1 MSIHLLKY
9 KPEKMNLWVHLS
21 GLTWLIMLAFNMN
34 GLYLLYTP
42 DSAAYVLNARELL
55 VPGDRSV
62 FYSLYIYVCS
72 NIGHFLGI
80 STLWITVIPIFLMIY
95 GMLYQWVQRFFF
107 PNSPVWQFIS
117 LSLAGLLTPFP
128 WFIIQI
134 MPDVFTGILFLS
146 LVLFLVEKIR
156 FFQMV
161 WGAIALAATLMHN
174 GNLIVLTIV
183 VLVLLVSKSV
193 WEILMIQARRI
204 YYLGIISFLGWMS
217 VLLSNWLGGNGWT
230 TAKCSHIF
238 IVAQMSETGVLKHYL
253 DKYCDEGP
261 SIMCKYKDSLPE
273 HAYGFIWPQ
282 DGILMKT
289 GGWYHSDTLYG
300 KIIKTV
306 LTDPELLMHYTGSAL
321 KSTSYQLI
329 SLGVGDGI
337 FPVDSSSTLAVELKN
352 RYPTDYDALFSDN
365 PQQTGSIAFSDLN
378 EFYRKSAIVLFLAS
392 LISIYL
398 IPRKNQFAWI
408 ALSFILVLSNAF
420 ATSVFA
426 NVLMRLNTR
435 GFWIL
440 MVVCLFLVL
449 KTISHKLMK
458 EAQ

>member
-1 MSIHLLKY
+1 MSIHLPTY

-21 GLTWLIMLAFNMN
+21 GLTWLFMLALNMN
-34 GLYLLYTP
+34 GLFLLYTP

-156 FFQMV
+156 FFQIV
-161 WGAIALAATLMHN
+161 WGSIALAATLMHN

-183 VLVLLVSKSV
+183 VLVLILSKSV
-193 WEILMIQARRI
+193 WEILMIQSRRI
-204 YYLGIISFLGWMS
+204 YYLGIVSFVGWGS

-230 TAKCSHIF
+230 TARCSHIF

-253 DKYCDEGP
+253 DKYCNEDP

-289 GGWYHSDTLYG
+289 GGWHHSDTLYG

-306 LTDPELLMHYTGSAL
+306 FTDPELLMHYTGSAL

-352 RYPTDYDALFSDN
+352 RFPTDYYTLFSKN

-378 EFYRKSAIVLFLAS
+378 EFYRKSAIILFLAS
-392 LISIYL
+392 LISIYM

-408 ALSFILVLSNAF
+408 ALSFIMVIANAF

-440 MVVCLFLVL
+440 LVVCLFLVL
-449 KTISHKLMK
+449 KTISHKLFK
-458 EAQ
+458 RV

>member
-1 MSIHLLKY
+1 LRLANNAKEPVIVPLVALQFASIVKLTFVFILCIVGILGCII
-9 KPEKMNLWVHLS
+9 P
-21 GLTWLIMLAFNMN
+21 GLP
-34 GLYLLYTP
+34 GTP
-42 DSAAYVLNARELL
+42 LNYAALLL
-55 VPGDRSV
+55 VQWRLNTIQS
-62 FYSLYIYVCS
+62 
-72 NIGHFLGI
+72 
-80 STLWITVIPIFLMIY
+80 STLIIY
-95 GMLYQWVQRFFF
+95 G
-107 PNSPVWQFIS
+107 I
-117 LSLAGLLTPFP
+117 
-128 WFIIQI
+128 
-134 MPDVFTGILFLS
+134 
-146 LVLFLVEKIR
+146 
-156 FFQMV
+156 
-161 WGAIALAATLMHN
+161 
-174 GNLIVLTIV
+174 LTIV

-289 GGWYHSDTLYG
+289 GGWHNSDTLYG

>member
-1 MSIHLLKY
+1 MSFHLPTY

-21 GLTWLIMLAFNMN
+21 GLVWILMLVINMN
-34 GLYLLYTP
+34 GLFLLYTP
-42 DSAAYVLNARELL
+42 DSGAYVLNSRELL

-62 FYSLYIYVCS
+62 FYSLYLYVCS
-72 NIGHFLGI
+72 QVGEIFGI
-80 STLWITVIPIFLMIY
+80 SSLWISILPIFFMIY

-107 PNSPVWQFIS
+107 PNSPIWQFIC
-117 LSLAGLLTPFP
+117 LSLAGVLTPFP

-146 LVLFLVEKIR
+146 SVLFLVENVR
-156 FFQMV
+156 FYQLV
-161 WGAIALAATLMHN
+161 WGSIALASTLMHN

-183 VLVLLVSKSV
+183 VLVLLLSKSA
-193 WEILMIQARRI
+193 WEILMIQTRRI
-204 YYLGIISFLGWMS
+204 YYLGIVSIVGWLS
-217 VLLSNWLGGNGWT
+217 VLMSNYIGGNGWT

-253 DKYCDEGP
+253 EKYCQDEP
-261 SIMCKYKDSLPE
+261 SIMCQYKDSLPE

-289 GGWYHSDTLYG
+289 GGWHHSDSLYG
-300 KIIKTV
+300 KIIRTV

-337 FPVDSSSTLAVELKN
+337 FPVDTNSTLASELKN
-352 RYPTDYDALFSDN
+352 RYPTDYKALFSDH

-392 LISIYL
+392 LLSIYV
-398 IPRKNQFAWI
+398 IPRKNQFAWM
-408 ALSFILVLSNAF
+408 ALSFVFVLSNAF

-458 EAQ
+458 KVQ